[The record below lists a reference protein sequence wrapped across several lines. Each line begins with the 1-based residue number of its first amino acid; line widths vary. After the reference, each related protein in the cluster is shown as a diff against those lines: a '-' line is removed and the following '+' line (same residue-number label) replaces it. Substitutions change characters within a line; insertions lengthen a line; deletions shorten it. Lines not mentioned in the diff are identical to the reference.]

1 MQQDNARA
9 VYRDEVAK
17 YTDRKL
23 ATAIEFMTTWQREGA
38 PESVTRFLDILQAEA
53 AMRRAEDAA
62 LVEPEVWS

>member
-1 MQQDNARA
+1 MT

-17 YTDRKL
+17 YSDRKL

-38 PESVTRFLDILQAEA
+38 PESVARFLAVLKDEA
-53 AMRRAEDAA
+53 AIRKAETAA